1 MKDKAG
7 SMGAGMAWGFAIGSV
22 VLATIL
28 GFIGVHGFVGTV
40 LNIAVYMAGGY
51 AAVFMTK
58 ASTGKGIVAFLVAGI
73 LSGIASFIIV
83 KMAAS
88 AAMSAVGDSMKAQMA
103 AAGAKT
109 GDAAL
114 NAQMAQAGN
123 AVAGGL
129 GMMVAVMAFVGS
141 LIWCFL
147 FGMVGCFIGGAM
159 KKSALGGA
167 AGVAKAA

>member
-1 MKDKAG
+1 MNDKAG
-7 SMGAGMAWGFAIGSV
+7 SMGAGMAWGFALGAV
-22 VLATIL
+22 VVATLLGLAL
-28 GFIGVHGFVGTV
+28 HGFVGTV
-40 LNIAVYMAGGY
+40 INILLYIAGGW

-73 LSGIASFIIV
+73 VSGIVSFIII
-83 KMAAS
+83 KMAAG
-88 AAMSAVGDSMKAQMA
+88 AAMAQVGDAMKTQMA
-103 AAGAKT
+103 AAGAK

-147 FGMVGCFIGGAM
+147 FGM
-159 KKSALGGA
+159 
-167 AGVAKAA
+167 